1 MNEIGIRV
9 ENLSKKY
16 VIAGR
21 KHDTA
26 RDHLVDSV
34 RTILS
39 RKKGAGTNQTF
50 WALQDVSFE
59 LKQGEVLGVVGQN
72 GAGKSTLL
80 KILSRITTPSSGR
93 ATLTGRVASL
103 LEVGT
108 GFHGE
113 LTGRENI
120 YFNGA
125 LLGMKK
131 SEIDR
136 NFEQI
141 VDFSG
146 VEKFIDTPVK
156 RYSSGM
162 YIRLAFSVAAHLESE
177 ILIVDEVLAVGDTSF
192 QSKCLGKMSEIS
204 RAGRVVIFVSHH
216 LGSVA
221 RLCSRAILLQSG
233 KMTADG
239 KPARVIA
246 TYIERTG
253 GNQTENGYR
262 NLRDVSHRRGN
273 GVARFVSARSVKM
286 DGQTT
291 SLLAYGEPFI
301 FQLELEATRRI
312 DQLLIGFA
320 ITASDGT
327 MVQCTETPDDHSN
340 FAMEPGLNTVEC
352 HVSPTLLVPGKY
364 RISVGANV
372 AMGNVDCDWVE
383 NALTLEILNTS
394 YTPKD
399 RLPTNLG
406 GYLHVPYQWTLKQG
420 DGAARPE
427 AVMQKAQD

>member
-16 VIAGR
+16 VIAGK

-34 RTILS
+34 RTIFS
-39 RKKGAGTNQTF
+39 GNKGSGTNQTF

-131 SEIDR
+131 TEIDR

-146 VEKFIDTPVK
+146 VDKFIDTPVK

-204 RAGRVVIFVSHH
+204 SAGRIVIFVSHH

-221 RLCSRAILLQSG
+221 RLCSRAILSSIREN
-233 KMTADG
+233 DG
-239 KPARVIA
+239 
-246 TYIERTG
+246 
-253 GNQTENGYR
+253 
-262 NLRDVSHRRGN
+262 
-273 GVARFVSARSVKM
+273 
-286 DGQTT
+286 
-291 SLLAYGEPFI
+291 
-301 FQLELEATRRI
+301 
-312 DQLLIGFA
+312 
-320 ITASDGT
+320 
-327 MVQCTETPDDHSN
+327 
-340 FAMEPGLNTVEC
+340 
-352 HVSPTLLVPGKY
+352 
-364 RISVGANV
+364 
-372 AMGNVDCDWVE
+372 
-383 NALTLEILNTS
+383 
-394 YTPKD
+394 
-399 RLPTNLG
+399 
-406 GYLHVPYQWTLKQG
+406 
-420 DGAARPE
+420 
-427 AVMQKAQD
+427 